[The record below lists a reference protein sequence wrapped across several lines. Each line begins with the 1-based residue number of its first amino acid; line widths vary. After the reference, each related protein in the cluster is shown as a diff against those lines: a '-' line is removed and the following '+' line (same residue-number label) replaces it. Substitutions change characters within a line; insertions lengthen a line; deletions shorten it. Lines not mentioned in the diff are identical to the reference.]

1 MNSERSTSI
10 DALRGFAVVLM
21 IQQHLGVWL
30 TRLGGPRS
38 FVSGPLISLN
48 FLGGFAAPLFVTL
61 AGWGL
66 ARLTRTDPTRPDTT
80 STALVRR
87 GLVLYGFGVL
97 LNCLTPHWFTPSS
110 FYVLHLLG
118 VTLVL
123 GPLVR
128 RLSPSVAIGSAPL
141 VVLLAVLLQWHF
153 RVGAILPNDKLN
165 DTSVPGGALGLA
177 LYTGHFPVLPW
188 LAFALVGYAAG
199 TWLAAGR
206 VRAAFTLAA
215 ALVACGALARVVG
228 AVGGRSLRG
237 TPFLR
242 VGWFSFYPAS
252 FAFVLLLAGAAVLAI
267 TLASELGPRLSR
279 SHPLVLLGRTSLTWM
294 IVHIVLFREG
304 SEWLGIFRSFSAG
317 VSLLWIALTLVVCA
331 GLSWLWAKIDFR
343 YSLEWWL
350 RALSGSLRRKNDGL
364 ASV

>member
-1 MNSERSTSI
+1 MKPERSTSI
-10 DALRGFAVVLM
+10 DALRGIAVVLM

-38 FVSGPLISLN
+38 FVAGPLISLN

-66 ARLTRTDPTRPDTT
+66 AYLTHPDASGRGT
-80 STALVRR
+80 SSSSLARR
-87 GLVLYGFGVL
+87 GCVLYGFGVL
-97 LNCLTPHWFTPSS
+97 LNLLTPHWFTLSS

-118 VTLVL
+118 VLLVL

-128 RLSPSVAIGSAPL
+128 RFSAPVAVGSAAFVL
-141 VVLLAVLLQWHF
+141 VVAVLLQWHF
-153 RVGAILPNDKLN
+153 RVGAILPNDRMN
-165 DTSVPGGALGLA
+165 DTSVPGGTLGLA
-177 LYTGHFPVLPW
+177 LYTGHFPVFPW
-188 LAFALVGYAAG
+188 LAFALFGYAAG
-199 TWLAAGR
+199 AWLARAR
-206 VRAAFTLAA
+206 VRAAFGLAG
-215 ALVACGALARVVG
+215 ALIAVGVLARVVG
-228 AVGGRSLRG
+228 ALSGRSLRG
-237 TPFLR
+237 TPFVR

-252 FAFVLLLAGAAVLAI
+252 LSFVLLLAGAAVLLIA
-267 TLASELGPRLSR
+267 LATRFGPELART
-279 SHPLVLLGRTSLTWM
+279 HPLVLLGRTSLTWM

-317 VSLLWIALTLVVCA
+317 VSLLCIALTLIVCTT
-331 GLSWLWAKIDFR
+331 LPWLWAKIDFR

-350 RALSGSLRRKNDGL
+350 RALSGSLRPKSDGR